1 MTRVDREPGLFGLL
15 FLGSLF
21 IGSLVVCNLIATKF
35 TEVDLGFKTFT
46 ISVGI
51 LPYPL
56 TFLVT
61 DILSEIYGKKRASQ
75 VVLCG
80 FGASVMVI
88 GIVQL
93 ALAFDALN
101 FGVGDAAF
109 HEVFGQTWRVITAS
123 MTAYLVAQLVDVQLF
138 HFWKNLTK
146 GKHLWLR
153 NNASTICSQLLDTT
167 LVVSIL
173 FWDDPK
179 VDDGQIFQMIRD
191 GWIFKMLCALAD
203 TPLAY
208 AAVYLLRGRLA
219 APSDAR
225 N

>member
-1 MTRVDREPGLFGLL
+1 MTRQDREPGLFGLL

-75 VVLCG
+75 VVVCG
-80 FGASVMVI
+80 FGASILVI

-93 ALAFDALN
+93 ALAFDALS
-101 FGVGDAAF
+101 FGASDAAF
-109 HEVFGQTWRVITAS
+109 SEVFGQTWRVVSAS
-123 MTAYLVAQLVDVQLF
+123 MTAYLVAQLIDVQLF

-153 NNASTICSQLLDTT
+153 NNASTVCSQLFDTT

-179 VDDGQIFQMIRD
+179 VSGADIYQMILD
-191 GWIFKMLCALAD
+191 GWMFKMLCALAD
-203 TPLAY
+203 TPRAY
-208 AAVYLLRGRLA
+208 AAIYAIRGRV
-219 APSDAR
+219 SDPVDTA
-225 N
+225 

>member
-1 MTRVDREPGLFGLL
+1 MTRLDREPGLFGLL

-51 LPYPL
+51 LPYPI
-56 TFLVT
+56 TFLCT

-75 VVLCG
+75 VVLSG
-80 FGASVMVI
+80 FGASVLVI

-93 ALAFDALN
+93 ALAFDALG
-101 FGVGDAAF
+101 FGTSDAAF
-109 HEVFGQTWRVITAS
+109 REVFGQTWRVISAS

-138 HFWKNLTK
+138 HFWKDLTK

-153 NNASTICSQLLDTT
+153 NNASTICSQLMDTI
-167 LVVSIL
+167 LVITIL

-179 VDDGQIFQMIRD
+179 VSGDQLYEMIRD
-191 GWIFKMLCALAD
+191 GWVFKMLCALAD
-203 TPLAY
+203 TPLVY
-208 AAVYLLRGRLA
+208 AAVYLLR
-219 APSDAR
+219 AR
-225 N
+225 SKKPDRP

>member
-1 MTRVDREPGLFGLL
+1 MTRTDREPGLFGLL
-15 FLGSLF
+15 FLSSLF
-21 IGSLVVCNLIATKF
+21 IGSLVACNLIATKF

-61 DILSEIYGKKRASQ
+61 DILSELYGKKRASQ

-80 FGASVMVI
+80 FGVSLMVM

-93 ALAFDALN
+93 ALAFDALS
-101 FGVGDAAF
+101 FGVGDTAF
-109 HEVFGQTWRVITAS
+109 HEVFGQTSRVMGVS
-123 MTAYLVAQLVDVQLF
+123 MVAYLAAQLVDVQLF

-153 NNASTICSQLLDTT
+153 NNASTIGSQLLDTV

-179 VDDGQIFQMIRD
+179 VSGDQLYEMIRD
-191 GWIFKMLCALAD
+191 GWIFKMLCAFAD

-208 AAVYLLRGRLA
+208 AAVYLFRGRVGK
-219 APSDAR
+219 P
-225 N
+225 

>member
-1 MTRVDREPGLFGLL
+1 MTRTDREPGLFGLL
-15 FLGSLF
+15 FLSSLF
-21 IGSLVVCNLIATKF
+21 IGSLVVCNLVATKF

-75 VVLCG
+75 VVVCG
-80 FGASVMVI
+80 FGVSLMVI

-93 ALAFDALN
+93 ALAFDALS

-109 HEVFGQTWRVITAS
+109 QEVFGQTWRVVGAS
-123 MTAYLVAQLVDVQLF
+123 MTAYLAAQLVDVQLF

-153 NNASTICSQLLDTT
+153 NNASTIGSQLLDTV

-173 FWDDPK
+173 FWDDPE
-179 VDDGQIFQMIRD
+179 VSGDQIYGMIRD

-208 AAVYLLRGRLA
+208 AAVYLLRDRHNK
-219 APSDAR
+219 S
-225 N
+225 